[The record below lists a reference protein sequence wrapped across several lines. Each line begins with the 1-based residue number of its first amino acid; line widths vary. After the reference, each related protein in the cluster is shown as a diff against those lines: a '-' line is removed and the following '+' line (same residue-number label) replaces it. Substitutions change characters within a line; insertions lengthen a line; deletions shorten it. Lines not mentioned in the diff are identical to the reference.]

1 MSKALAAIFMSMAL
15 ASCTTSKFT
24 MHDYAITPTHVAK
37 LFNADNIERTALN
50 AVRLKGPSKMGMRSP
65 RFTELLFS
73 TEIIRYTAGTVV
85 IQVRTTPYDD
95 SLMAQRG
102 IVFRIDGD
110 TTTMINGAD
119 TSVHYTPLPTGKPF
133 LVELRND
140 GSWFDVRIGHTSLG
154 LQRTAL
160 PATEWVLIG
169 LPNKGSILVG
179 DPQFNFVY

>member
-1 MSKALAAIFMSMAL
+1 MSRALAAIFICMAVV
-15 ASCTTSKFT
+15 SCTTSKFT
-24 MHDYAITPTHVAK
+24 MHDYALAPTHVVK
-37 LFNADNIERTALN
+37 LFNADSIERTALN
-50 AVRLKGPSKMGMRSP
+50 AVRLKGPSKIGMRSP
-65 RFTELLFS
+65 RFTELFFS
-73 TEIIRYTAGTVV
+73 TEIIRYTTGTVV

-102 IVFRIDGD
+102 IVFQINND

-119 TSVHYTPLPTGKPF
+119 TSAFYTPLPTGKPF

-140 GSWFDVRIGHTSLG
+140 GSWFDVQIGHTSLG

-179 DPQFNFVY
+179 DPQFNFAY

>member
-1 MSKALAAIFMSMAL
+1 MLIGLAL

-24 MHDYAITPTHVAK
+24 MHDYAVTPTHVAK
-37 LFNADNIERTALN
+37 LFNPDSIDRTALN

-73 TEIIRYTAGTVV
+73 TEIIRYTTSTVV
-85 IQVRTTPYDD
+85 IQVRTTPFDD
-95 SLMAQRG
+95 SLSAQRG
-102 IVFRIDGD
+102 IVFRISGD
-110 TTTMINGAD
+110 TTTMINGVD
-119 TSVHYTPLPTGKPF
+119 TSAYYTPLPTGKPF

-140 GSWFDVRIGHTSLG
+140 GSWFDARIGHTSLG